1 MISLENS
8 LSGLSDFYKF
18 SEVTK
23 LKYLVDKIVISYAI
37 DIPEIPL
44 AGLPCPA
51 LYIAVPIPHLE
62 SCLLPGLVIFY
73 PDGRSI
79 IRSGLMEEICHIK

>member
-18 SEVTK
+18 CEVTK

-62 SCLLPGLVIFY
+62 RCLPGLVIFY
-73 PDGRSI
+73 PDRRSI
-79 IRSGLMEEICHIK
+79 IRSGLMEEIYHIK